1 MKLSREF
8 YLSEN
13 VVETARCL
21 LGKVLITSLNGGIIG
36 GMITET
42 EAYAGANDR
51 ASHAFG
57 NRKTPRTEVMYKE
70 GGTAYVYLCYGMHH
84 LFNVVT
90 NKRGVP
96 HAVLI
101 RGIMP
106 VSGQELIYSNTGK
119 NCNDYRNFNGPAKVT
134 SALGIHTMHTGC
146 DLLGERIWIE
156 DHGLLIHYDDIIK
169 GSRVGIDY
177 AGTDALLDYRFRIRE
192 EVIREYTGKAGE

>member
-21 LGKVLITSLNGGIIG
+21 LGKVLTTNLNGGIAG
-36 GMITET
+36 GMITEA
-42 EAYAGANDR
+42 EAYAGINDR

-57 NRKTPRTEVMYKE
+57 NRITPRTEVMYEE
-70 GGTAYVYLCYGMHH
+70 GGIAYVYLCYGMHH

-106 VSGQELIYSNTGK
+106 VSGQQLIFSTTGK
-119 NCNDYRNFNGPAKVT
+119 NSDDYRNFNGPAKVT
-134 SALGIHTMHTGC
+134 RALGIHTRHTGY

-156 DHGLLIHYDDIIK
+156 DHDLMIRDDDIIK
-169 GSRVGIDY
+169 GPRVGIDY
-177 AGTDALLDYRFRIRE
+177 AGADALLDYRFRIKE
-192 EVIREYTGKAGE
+192 EAIWEYTGKVRE